1 VSAPAFIH
9 LLEQMP
15 QAVRALGS
23 GALAHDAAHLVQLGK
38 LLVAL
43 DLVLLFSKFQ
53 TVFLVT
59 NAQD

>member
-1 VSAPAFIH
+1 VGAPAFIH

-43 DLVLLFSKFQ
+43 NLVLLSKFQ
-53 TVFLVT
+53 TVLLVT